1 MGRGLIVRTTSGA
14 LLTIHETDDRGGMR
28 FLIVDDSDSSR
39 KHLRQVIA
47 EMGHE
52 VIGEG
57 HDGEQAV
64 ALYASLRP
72 DVVVMD
78 VIMPKL
84 NGIEALQA
92 IRANDPQACVVMTCS
107 LRSCETAFASERCG
121 AMYFLT
127 KPFQDSALRKVI
139 RKLAGRRPVQG
150 GPSER
155 QPALQWAASQPERGQ
170 WTSAPS
176 QPQVKPSDSSV
187 P

>member
-1 MGRGLIVRTTSGA
+1 
-14 LLTIHETDDRGGMR
+14 MR

-84 NGIEALQA
+84 TGSRRCRPFGPTIP
-92 IRANDPQACVVMTCS
+92 RH
-107 LRSCETAFASERCG
+107 AS
-121 AMYFLT
+121 
-127 KPFQDSALRKVI
+127 
-139 RKLAGRRPVQG
+139 
-150 GPSER
+150 
-155 QPALQWAASQPERGQ
+155 
-170 WTSAPS
+170 
-176 QPQVKPSDSSV
+176 
-187 P
+187 

>member
-1 MGRGLIVRTTSGA
+1 MRKTPGTFPTV
-14 LLTIHETDDRGGMR
+14 HEPDDRGGMR

-84 NGIEALQA
+84 NGIEALQS
-92 IRANDPQACVVMTCS
+92 IRATDPQACVVMTCS
-107 LRSCETAFASERCG
+107 LRSCETAFTSERCG

-139 RKLAGRRPVQG
+139 RKLAGRRVVQA
-150 GPSER
+150 GPPDT
-155 QPALQWAASQPERGQ
+155 QLAVQWAASQPEQGQ
-170 WTSAPS
+170 WNSAS
-176 QPQVKPSDSSV
+176 GHPQVKSSDPSV